1 MKKIIFIAALFA
13 AFISSAFATPN
24 KPFTSGIMVTE
35 ATEFARGDN
44 APDFNDLMGYRV
56 DLGVSYNAMI
66 GIIPSLYIHP
76 ALGISL
82 RLSSESENKGSSGGF
97 NMSVSTSD
105 DKSVASLDL
114 LLPVMARYYIS
125 DIFFAEL
132 GLEFDFNILESFNTG
147 SQKEDEMYEDMYE
160 PRFLNLGIT
169 GGLGVTLNFGLEIN
183 LNYTHGLTDLYKEK
197 NMGIFGKSE
206 SWSYSRINFNIAYW
220 FGYRN

>member
-1 MKKIIFIAALFA
+1 MKKIIFIAILCA
-13 AFISSAFATPN
+13 AFISNSFATPS
-24 KPFTSGIMVTE
+24 KSFTSGIMFTE
-35 ATEFARGDN
+35 ATEIARGDK
-44 APDFNDLMGYRV
+44 APDFNDLMGYRMAIEP
-56 DLGVSYNAMI
+56 SYNAMI
-66 GIIPSLYIHP
+66 EIIPALYIHP

-82 RLSSESENKGSSGGF
+82 RMSSVSEAKSSGGGF

-105 DKSVASLDL
+105 DQSVTSLDL

-183 LNYTHGLTDLYKEK
+183 LNYTHGLTDLYKQK
-197 NMGIFGKSE
+197 NLGPFDKSAT
-206 SWSYSRINFNIAYW
+206 WSYSRINFNIAYW
-220 FGYRN
+220 FGYR